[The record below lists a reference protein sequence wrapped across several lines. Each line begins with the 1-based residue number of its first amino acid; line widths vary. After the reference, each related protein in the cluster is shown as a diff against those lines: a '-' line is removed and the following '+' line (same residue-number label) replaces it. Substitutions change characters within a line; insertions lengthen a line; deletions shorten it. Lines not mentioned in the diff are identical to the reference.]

1 MGCRAQAQYEAAAKR
16 IRELEQQLDKAAQ
29 QACDTHHALHLKEA
43 QLLAAKQ
50 SVRSAVAE
58 HMKSTPASEGPAQVR
73 HHV

>member
-1 MGCRAQAQYEAAAKR
+1 MGCRAQAQYEAATKR

-29 QACDTHHALHLKEA
+29 QACGTHHALYFKDA

-58 HMKSTPASEGPAQVR
+58 HMKSTSASEGPAQVR